1 MLRVNMQISV
11 FYSQFNFIFLMFVF
25 LVFMS
30 LMVHFHLTIV
40 KLLTLMM
47 FLVCLSTST
56 FAQNINTATSSDITE
71 FNLQHN
77 NNEQRLFQQ
86 NQQQDKQHIQDTVN
100 DSIKN
105 NSQNQVAQ
113 IQTQNSISN
122 QHIIHLPSE
131 QPCFP
136 IQQIKLNVS
145 KKDYRHFYFLQH
157 QLNQPKTG
165 VVGQCV
171 GADGLQQ
178 ILSFAQNSLIEKGF
192 VTSRVIVKPQ
202 DLSSGDLILSIVVG
216 KIANLYREQGDENIN
231 FKNALTVKQGDVLNL
246 RELEQSVD
254 NLKLPSHVQAKIY
267 IEPTKTP
274 PTDII
279 TGMAEEDVGFT
290 DLVVK
295 RQKSNK
301 LALQTIFNNY
311 GNHSTGEYQ
320 AGVGLI
326 INEPLLS
333 NDRFYAQYMS
343 SLNGINDTDRPAT
356 NENIYLNYQ
365 YPLKSWRFG
374 LTFNRSRYTQA
385 LKGWNVD
392 PIYKGISERKQLQV
406 NKVLHRTGHSK
417 LSAYSTISQKQ
428 SDYFIDDLE
437 ILVQKRKTTH
447 YALGLDYELIRP
459 NQHQFNVDVSMQKGS
474 GAFKPLPIPERFYSD
489 VDSRPLIWLLDSN
502 YRIPFQWGKH
512 QFGYNARLNAQYSND
527 KLSPNDQFTVGDR
540 YTVRGFDGKR
550 LLSGNKGAV
559 IGQELYYKLPTQNPH
574 QLYLALDKGVVSQD
588 DLNSSGYH
596 DIMGS
601 VLGYRFGTKH
611 INFDAYVGQPIQSK
625 HLSNKTN
632 LGVQIAFLF

>member
-1 MLRVNMQISV
+1 
-11 FYSQFNFIFLMFVF
+11 
-25 LVFMS
+25 MS
-30 LMVHFHLTIV
+30 LMAHFHLTAV
-40 KLLTLMM
+40 KLLALAIS
-47 FLVCLSTST
+47 LIYISISTST
-56 FAQNINTATSSDITE
+56 FAQNTNTATLSNIAE
-71 FNLQHN
+71 LNLQHN

-86 NQQQDKQHIQDTVN
+86 NQQQDKQRIHDTVN

-105 NSQNQVAQ
+105 NSQDQVTQ
-113 IQTQNSISN
+113 IQIQKPINN
-122 QHIIHLPSE
+122 QYTIHLPSE

-136 IQQIKLNVS
+136 IQQVKLNVS
-145 KKDYRHFYFLQH
+145 KKDYRYFYFLQH

-178 ILSFAQNSLIEKGF
+178 ILSFAQNSLIDKGF
-192 VTSRVIVKPQ
+192 VTSRVMLKPQ
-202 DLSSGDLILSIVVG
+202 DLSSGDLILSIVAG
-216 KIANLYREQGDENIN
+216 KIANIYREKGDENIN

-254 NLKLPSHVQAKIY
+254 NFKLPSHVQAKIY

-274 PTDII
+274 LTDI
-279 TGMAEEDVGFT
+279 TSENVGFT

-320 AGVGLI
+320 AGLGLTV
-326 INEPLLS
+326 NEPLLS

-374 LTFNRSRYTQA
+374 LTYNRSRYTQA

-406 NKVLHRTGHSK
+406 SKVLHRTGHSK
-417 LSAYSTISQKQ
+417 LSAYSTITQKQ

-459 NQHQFNVDVSMQKGS
+459 NQHQFNVDVSMHKGS
-474 GAFKPLPIPERFYSD
+474 GAFKPLPMPERFYSN
-489 VDSRPLIWLLDSN
+489 VDGRALIWLLDSN
-502 YRIPFQWGKH
+502 YRIPFQWGNH

-559 IGQELYYKLPTQNPH
+559 IGQELYYKFPTQNPH
-574 QLYLALDKGVVSQD
+574 QLYLALDKGVVSRD
-588 DLNSSGYH
+588 GLNSSGYH
-596 DIMGS
+596 DIMGG
-601 VLGYRFGTKH
+601 VLGYRFGKKH
-611 INFDAYVGQPIQSK
+611 INFDAYVGKPIQSK

-632 LGVQIAFLF
+632 AGVQIAFLF